1 MWKLAGVARGS
12 QDEDFPGLK
21 LRRPKKAAAPVSR
34 QAHALLDVN
43 GNGGGLGQQHSELLL
58 CLRHVGVSRDYRPV
72 YSGACRRGSG
82 GCLGHCR
89 MGNVSRWHNE
99 KLPPQVTSAAISMRQ
114 QSRRL
119 EEVASVSRQAHA
131 LLDADGN
138 GGGLGQQHREL
149 LPCLR
154 HVGVSRGTVLLP
166 NSAVTTSGCVRGKG
180 RLQHYSGRRAEAELP
195 PVPHIRP
202 MCKKRECPSDR
213 VLRSS
218 GHIARKAPHCQQG
231 GHVQLCQRVVRVQQG
246 RSVVHRPVRG
256 GHQGVGGAA
265 GHHVLCLEEEL
276 LHCCCIPVPAAAPVS
291 HQAHALLDVN
301 GNGGGLGQ
309 QHSELLLCLR
319 HVGVSRDYH
328 PVYSGACRRGSG
340 GCLGPRVSVVAMGDR
355 VLQWNQPCKKCGA
368 SWKEAAS
375 VSRQAHALLDADGNE
390 GGLGQQHRELLPCL
404 RHVGVSRGAVL
415 LPNSAVTT
423 SGCVRGKGRLQQ
435 YSGRRAEAE
444 LPPVPHI
451 RPMCKKRECPSDRV
465 LRSSGHIARKA
476 PHCQQGGHVQ
486 LCQRVVRVQQGRS
499 VVHRPVR
506 GGHQG
511 VGGAAGHHVLCLE
524 EELLHCCCIP
534 VPAAAPVSRQ
544 AHALLDIGAIGG
556 GLEQQPSQLLAA
568 MPSSRGCEPRR
579 RRTSQPPRLLRGLRA
594 EEMRVPQC
602 RFSAVSVL
610 KHPQSEAA
618 AVDAHRGPGGS
629 TQGTEPA
636 PPLSAPPQ
644 GSFAQGIQ
652 DGVYPT
658 ATQLLPA
665 TTSTNGAA
673 SCSTSNGHGDAT
685 ASLPS
690 TRTRAPSKNTPAA
703 DISSRRFTHL
713 RGKIIGTAAMERD
726 EEWQRVLDKMFFE
739 ELRDELDQCNL
750 EGSRRAGH

>member
-1 MWKLAGVARGS
+1 MRQASHLEMYGKRQQLGGSRLRNRRESVQCFRRVGADGTLTHVPPAASCQLGTESSHRVAVGALDVEAGRSRSG
-12 QDEDFPGLK
+12 EPGGRFPWLET
-21 LRRPKKAAAPVSR
+21 PAAKEGGAPVSR
-34 QAHALLDVN
+34 QAHALLDVD
-43 GNGGGLGQQHSELLL
+43 GNGGGLGQQHSELLP

-72 YSGACRRGSG
+72 YSAACRRGSG

-99 KLPPQVTSAAISMRQ
+99 KLPSQVTSAAISMGQ

-180 RLQHYSGRRAEAELP
+180 RLQLYGGRRAEADLP
-195 PVPHIRP
+195 SLPHLRPV
-202 MCKKRECPSDR
+202 CKKRECPRDR

-218 GHIARKAPHCQQG
+218 GRIARKAPHCQQG
-231 GHVQLCQRVVRVQQG
+231 GHVQLCQRVVRGQQG

-265 GHHVLCLEEEL
+265 GHHVL
-276 LHCCCIPVPAAAPVS
+276 
-291 HQAHALLDVN
+291 
-301 GNGGGLGQ
+301 
-309 QHSELLLCLR
+309 
-319 HVGVSRDYH
+319 Y
-328 PVYSGACRRGSG
+328 
-340 GCLGPRVSVVAMGDR
+340 
-355 VLQWNQPCKKCGA
+355 
-368 SWKEAAS
+368 
-375 VSRQAHALLDADGNE
+375 
-390 GGLGQQHRELLPCL
+390 
-404 RHVGVSRGAVL
+404 
-415 LPNSAVTT
+415 
-423 SGCVRGKGRLQQ
+423 
-435 YSGRRAEAE
+435 
-444 LPPVPHI
+444 
-451 RPMCKKRECPSDRV
+451 
-465 LRSSGHIARKA
+465 
-476 PHCQQGGHVQ
+476 
-486 LCQRVVRVQQGRS
+486 
-499 VVHRPVR
+499 
-506 GGHQG
+506 
-511 VGGAAGHHVLCLE
+511 LE

-568 MPSSRGCEPRR
+568 MPSSRGCELRR
-579 RRTSQPPRLLRGLRA
+579 RRTSQPPRLLRGLRV

-610 KHPQSEAA
+610 KAA
-618 AVDAHRGPGGS
+618 AVDANRGPGGS

-652 DGVYPT
+652 DCVCPT

-673 SCSTSNGHGDAT
+673 SCSASNGHGDAT

-713 RGKIIGTAAMERD
+713 RGKIIGTAAMEHD

-739 ELRDELDQCNL
+739 NSEMSWTSAILQHGRH
-750 EGSRRAGH
+750 GVR